1 MTEPSL
7 GDMESE
13 ASLVGQTYDYIVVGG
28 GTAGL
33 VVASRLT
40 EDPHVRVLVIETGAD
55 RRSDPRIYIPGLA
68 VQTFDDPDF
77 DWGFLTTPQV
87 TRNRL
92 YDRFGRYRLTISRKA
107 WTAGNYINQRGK
119 ASEALPLST

>member
-1 MTEPSL
+1 MTEPIL
-7 GDMESE
+7 GSMDSE
-13 ASLVGQTYDYIVVGG
+13 ASLLGQPYDYIVVGG

-40 EDPHVRVLVIETGAD
+40 EDPHVQVLVIEAGAD

-77 DWGFLTTPQV
+77 DWSFLTTPQV
-87 TRNRL
+87 IGSRF
-92 YDRFGRYRLTISRKA
+92 YDHF
-107 WTAGNYINQRGK
+107 
-119 ASEALPLST
+119 